1 MLLIK
6 NMAILIVAMMVGGT
20 FSFLF
25 AIVRCWNRA
34 AIGLIS
40 KIAVTTATIGLAIFF
55 SGYNTMW
62 LFGITIGYVF
72 GIFIISLCVASGEYD
87 RRYEEEMRKRIHV
100 E

>member
-1 MLLIK
+1 MLFIK
-6 NMAILIVAMMVGGT
+6 NIAILIVAMMVGGT

-25 AIVRCWNRA
+25 AVARCGKA

-40 KIAVTTATIGLAIFF
+40 KISVTTAAIGLSIFF
-55 SGYNTMW
+55 SGYNIMW

-87 RRYEEEMRKRIHV
+87 RRYEEEMRNRIYV